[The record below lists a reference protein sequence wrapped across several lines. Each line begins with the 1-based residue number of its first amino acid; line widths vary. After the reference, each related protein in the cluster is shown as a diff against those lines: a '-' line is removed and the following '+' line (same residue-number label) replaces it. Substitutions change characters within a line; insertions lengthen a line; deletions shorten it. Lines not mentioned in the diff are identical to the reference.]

1 MRRVG
6 GGGLEIWG
14 GGQNKGASAETFNSQ
29 VRGCR
34 VPG

>member
-6 GGGLEIWG
+6 GGGLEISG
-14 GGQNKGASAETFNSQ
+14 GGGASAETFNSQ

>member
-6 GGGLEIWG
+6 GGELEIS